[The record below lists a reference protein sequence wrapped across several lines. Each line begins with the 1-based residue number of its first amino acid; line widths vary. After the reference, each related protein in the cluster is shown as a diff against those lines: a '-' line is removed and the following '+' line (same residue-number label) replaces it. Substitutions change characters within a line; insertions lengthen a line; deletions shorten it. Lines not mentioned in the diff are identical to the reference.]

1 MTAELQTFFLAMTP
15 IGELRVSIPTAL
27 TVYRLDVMTAYLI
40 SVLGNLVPVVFLLF
54 FLEPI
59 SRWLSKNSSFFKKFF
74 DWLFEKTRKKYN
86 SHMEKYGYPT
96 LALFVAI
103 PLPVTGGWTGSLI
116 AFLFGIP
123 FKKAFPAIF
132 LGVLVAGA
140 IVSLVTLGGI
150 TVEKYLGWQVLAG
163 IILAV
168 ILGFWIYN
176 HKIKNNNKNKGD
188 EDKSSSSASN

>member
-15 IGELRVSIPTAL
+15 IGELRISIPTAL
-27 TVYRLDVMTAYLI
+27 TVYRLDVVTTYLI
-40 SVLGNLVPVVFLLF
+40 SVLGNLIPVVFLLF
-54 FLEPI
+54 FLEPV
-59 SRWLSKNSSFFKKFF
+59 SNWLSKNFSFFKKFF
-74 DWLFEKTRKKYN
+74 DWLFEKTRRKYG
-86 SHMEKYGYPT
+86 SHMKKYGYPA

-103 PLPVTGGWTGSLI
+103 PLPITGGWTGSLI

-140 IVSLVTLGGI
+140 IVSLVTLAGI
-150 TVEKYLGWQVLAG
+150 TVEKYLGWQVLIG

-188 EDKSSSSASN
+188 EDKSSSSTSN